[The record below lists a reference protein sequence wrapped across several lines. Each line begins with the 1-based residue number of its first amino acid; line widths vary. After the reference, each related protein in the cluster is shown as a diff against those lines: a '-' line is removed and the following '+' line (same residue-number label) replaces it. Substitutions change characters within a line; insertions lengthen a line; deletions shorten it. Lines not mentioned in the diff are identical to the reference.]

1 MKVMLDNNIVLDA
14 LRPNPEF
21 ETDAKKIFYLIWQD
35 KITPYM
41 CANSL
46 TDIFYILKKVQGAE
60 KAKDTIG
67 NLMTAV
73 NIVPITAEDCQN
85 ALALPMNDFE
95 DALIAV
101 CAEKSG
107 SDHIVSRDR
116 KFISAGTAVKVITPS
131 QLLEKLL

>member
-21 ETDAKKIFYLIWQD
+21 EAEAKQIFYLIWQD

-46 TDIFYILKKVQGAE
+46 TDIFYILKKVQGAD
-60 KAKDTIG
+60 KAKDTLG

-73 NIVPITAEDCQN
+73 NIVSVTAEDCRN

-101 CAEKSG
+101 CAEKTG
-107 SDHIVSRDR
+107 VDNIVSRDR
-116 KFISAGTAVKVITPS
+116 KFIGAGTAVEVVAPS
-131 QLLEKLL
+131 QLIEKIF